1 MKKKVLA
8 LMLSAALIC
17 SSATVAFAAGDE
29 AAAGTGAENVEEIV
43 SDGAEDAGNIQEPGA
58 ESGMEDSEKAVS
70 KDSIPAADSQNAE
83 ETESEAEKSE
93 SASQDSTAENG
104 AENSLPESNENS
116 GIAFLA
122 DDEADTQEAN
132 VFQSGEFGNL
142 TWVLTDDWTL
152 TISGYGDEYI
162 GRRTLGRLCWSHQ
175 EGDYRRWCAKHRSW
189 SFFVGNKPYRDSNSG
204 KREYYRVIGVCILH
218 GIDRNYNSG
227 KCRIY

>member
-152 TISGYGDEYI
+152 TISGYGAMNTS
-162 GRRTLGRLCWSHQ
+162 GGAPW
-175 EGDYRRWCAKHRSW
+175 GDY
-189 SFFVGNKPYRDSNSG
+189 VGLIK
-204 KREYYRVIGVCILH
+204 KVIIEDGVQNI
-218 GIDRNYNSG
+218 GAGAFRG
-227 KCRIY
+227 E